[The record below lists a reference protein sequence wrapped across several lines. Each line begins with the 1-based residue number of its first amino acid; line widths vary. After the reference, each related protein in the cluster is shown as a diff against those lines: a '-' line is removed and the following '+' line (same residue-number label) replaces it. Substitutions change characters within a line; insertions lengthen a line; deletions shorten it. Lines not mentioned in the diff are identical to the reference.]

1 MSIMF
6 IAFGPKFYIF
16 LKKEQGYRE
25 CHTGGISPQHS
36 QVLVGVHSWQFY
48 ILTAIGY

>member
-1 MSIMF
+1 MF

-25 CHTGGISPQHS
+25 CHTGT
-36 QVLVGVHSWQFY
+36 SW
-48 ILTAIGY
+48 GP

>member
-1 MSIMF
+1 MSMF

-16 LKKEQGYRE
+16 LKKEQGYRVSYR
-25 CHTGGISPQHS
+25 GDIPPAFM

>member
-1 MSIMF
+1 MF

-25 CHTGGISPQHS
+25 CHTGGISPPAFM